1 MKILINTPSLSLLG
15 GVANHYLGLKDYWTE
30 NVKYNTVGKRS
41 NKSGSGLLWLPYD
54 VFKFIFKLLTFHPDV
69 ILLNPS
75 LGNSALKRDFIFL
88 NIAHFFGFKVA
99 IMIHGFDWDY
109 AKVVDKAW
117 VSRNLNKSILV
128 FVLAQIFKNEL
139 LKWGVKS
146 PVILT
151 TTKVDD
157 MLLENY
163 SPLESRSG
171 EVSNILFLARIERT
185 KGVFIAVDSFWNLKK
200 KYKNLTLTIAG
211 NGNDLVEVEQ
221 YVKKKKIPD
230 VCFCGRLDGKAV
242 ADAYKNADLFLF
254 PTYYGEGLPTVVLEA
269 MAFGLPVFTRTVGG
283 LVDFFENGKMGF
295 ITDSLDPADFANAME
310 EHILNPEL
318 TKKVSDY
325 NATYAAS
332 HFMASEIAKDLE
344 HNITAVRRN
353 FTIK

>member
-15 GVANHYLGLKDYWTE
+15 GVANHYIGLKAYWTE

-41 NKSGSGLLWLPYD
+41 NKSGSGLFWLPYD
-54 VFKFIFKLLTFHPDV
+54 LLKFIFRLLVFHPDV
-69 ILLNPS
+69 VLLNPS
-75 LGNSALKRDFIFL
+75 LGNSALKRDFTFL

-109 AKVVDKAW
+109 AKVVDKSW

-171 EVSNILFLARIERT
+171 KVSSILFLARIERT
-185 KGVFIAVDSFWNLKK
+185 KGVFIAVDSFWILKK
-200 KYKNLTLTIAG
+200 KYKNLTLAIAG
-211 NGNDLVEVEQ
+211 NGNDLVDLEH
-221 YVKKKKIPD
+221 YVKEKNIPD
-230 VCFCGRLDGKAV
+230 VCFCGRLDGKAIT
-242 ADAYKNADLFLF
+242 DAYKNADLFLF
-254 PTYYGEGLPTVVLEA
+254 PTYYGEGMPTVVLEA
-269 MAFGLPVFTRTVGG
+269 MAFGLPVFTRNVGG
-283 LVDFFENGKMGF
+283 LPDFFENGKMGF
-295 ITDSLDPADFANAME
+295 ITDSLDPVDFANAME
-310 EHILNPEL
+310 KYIEDTQL
-318 TKKVSDY
+318 TKRVSDY
-325 NATYAAS
+325 NAQYACS
-332 HFMASEIAKDLE
+332 HFMASKVAKDME
-344 HNITAVRRN
+344 KKIRIIAE
-353 FTIK
+353 